1 MIKLTD
7 ILEESVN
14 RPIYSIIQFLGKSG
28 INEVSDNHV
37 TRLEALI
44 EKYGEETVL
53 EKFKSKAQLRYLY
66 SKHPKIATSWMAKHK
81 KGEVE
86 RLPNR
91 KHPRKPGTRTHKVAT
106 KHQNNKSVRGA
117 LKSLGNR

>member
-1 MIKLTD
+1 MIKLKD

-14 RPIYSIIQFLGKSG
+14 RPVYSIIEFIRESG
-28 INEVSDNHV
+28 TNQISEDHI
-37 TRLEALI
+37 TRLESLI
-44 EKYGEETVL
+44 EKYGEEVVL

-66 SKHPKIATSWMAKHK
+66 SKHPKIATSWMGKHK

-91 KHPRKPGTRTHKVAT
+91 LHPRKPGVRVHKVAD
-106 KHQNNKSVRGA
+106 KYKNNKSVRNA